1 MCPVLE
7 RTTCPEGTVNYG
19 PPSSDDQI
27 NRVYHIKAIM
37 YGSKNSSCQLLG
49 YSLNRF
55 YVDIKLPFKRLDK
68 PVHRSRDGKFK
79 GWCGN
84 MHDFHSFQSQS
95 ERGKATSRQPAASH
109 GQPAMA
115 RRKKCCP
122 LSAVLI
128 SAHTGTEIHTHTHI
142 LRGKHKHACGA
153 STCLWLGSPLHV
165 FLFRVKQKKHN
176 DQTVLQVVLEA
187 QLCADC
193 TVDVLFCL
201 GVGGGGFPAF
211 RCIHM
216 EKDGN
221 GGSKW
226 VYE

>member
-1 MCPVLE
+1 MTLKIHPAYCWDIPWTSLMW
-7 RTTCPEGTVNYG
+7 TSNYH
-19 PPSSDDQI
+19 S
-27 NRVYHIKAIM
+27 
-37 YGSKNSSCQLLG
+37 
-49 YSLNRF
+49 
-55 YVDIKLPFKRLDK
+55 
-68 PVHRSRDGKFK
+68 K
-79 GWCGN
+79 GWINPFIGQETASLKVDVGIC
-84 MHDFHSFQSQS
+84 MISICFSHSQKGVKPLQHNQQHHM
-95 ERGKATSRQPAASH
+95 G
-109 GQPAMA
+109 

-128 SAHTGTEIHTHTHI
+128 SAHTGAEIHIHTHTHI